1 MERAKRTPLRSE
13 VAMEETWDLTDL
25 FRTEADW
32 REELTVIRREV
43 KTVTRFKGKV
53 CESAKNLLDALLAKD
68 ALLER
73 LNRAAIYAFLNQAA
87 DGTDPVFQANAS
99 LADSLSSDVH
109 AAISF
114 IDSEIMEADAE
125 TLNRYMEEE
134 KGLQEFRKVLADLME
149 KKPHKLHP
157 EAEEALAAFG
167 EIHNAPYAI
176 YQRSKTSDMRFSPF
190 RTKDGTEHPLTF
202 NSFPKYEESAD
213 TELRRKAYRAFVEG
227 LNRYKNTYAAAY
239 ATEVKKHVIEAA
251 LRKYASAT
259 DMLLAGQQVT
269 KEMYHGLLDTILA
282 ELSPHMRR
290 YAKLKKRVL
299 GLDKF
304 YYCDLKASL
313 DPEYDPQISYE
324 EAAELILEALRVM
337 GPEYAEIIE
346 QGLYNRWVD
355 RADNIGKRSGAF
367 CSSPYGVHPYILMT
381 WNGSMRNAFTLAH
394 ELGHAAHF
402 VLAARNQKFSN
413 TRPSRYFVEA
423 PSTLNE
429 RLLSR
434 HILAR
439 TKNARM
445 RRWVILQSLSTYYH
459 NFVTHLLEAEFQRR
473 IYDLADK
480 GTPITAKLLCEQFID
495 LLEKFWGD
503 AVIIDEGAGL
513 TWMQQPHYYMGLYP
527 YTYSAG
533 LTASTAVAQMIEKEG
548 KPAVERWLA
557 ALKAGGTLKPL
568 ELMQLAGVD
577 MSTAKPIRQAVA
589 YVGAMIDELEKSF

>member
-32 REELTVIRREV
+32 REELTAIRREV

-313 DPEYDPQISYE
+313 DPEYDTDPRSFAGHGAGIC
-324 EAAELILEALRVM
+324 
-337 GPEYAEIIE
+337 G
-346 QGLYNRWVD
+346 D
-355 RADNIGKRSGAF
+355 HRAGAVQ
-367 CSSPYGVHPYILMT
+367 P
-381 WNGSMRNAFTLAH
+381 
-394 ELGHAAHF
+394 LGRPRRQYREKVRRLLF
-402 VLAARNQKFSN
+402 QPIW
-413 TRPSRYFVEA
+413 RPSLYFDDV
-423 PSTLNE
+423 E
-429 RLLSR
+429 RLDAKRLYISPR
-434 HILAR
+434 TGSCRPFRFGREESEIFQYPSVEILR
-439 TKNARM
+439 GSS
-445 RRWVILQSLSTYYH
+445 VD
-459 NFVTHLLEAEFQRR
+459 AE
-473 IYDLADK
+473 
-480 GTPITAKLLCEQFID
+480 
-495 LLEKFWGD
+495 
-503 AVIIDEGAGL
+503 
-513 TWMQQPHYYMGLYP
+513 
-527 YTYSAG
+527 
-533 LTASTAVAQMIEKEG
+533 
-548 KPAVERWLA
+548 
-557 ALKAGGTLKPL
+557 
-568 ELMQLAGVD
+568 
-577 MSTAKPIRQAVA
+577 
-589 YVGAMIDELEKSF
+589 